1 MQYRFFVIPAK
12 DSLAPSEELNK
23 FLRTH
28 RVLSVQKEFVSQSE
42 NSYWAVA
49 VEFIDDQ
56 VKDSP
61 GKSRI
66 DYKEVLSPEDFEL
79 FSRLRELRKSIAD
92 VEGIPPYAVFTNEQL
107 AEMARTKVKT
117 KSDMSKI
124 NGIGDA
130 KMKKYADRFLG
141 AMQ

>member
-1 MQYRFFVIPAK
+1 M
-12 DSLAPSEELNK
+12 
-23 FLRTH
+23 
-28 RVLSVQKEFVSQSE
+28 
-42 NSYWAVA
+42 
-49 VEFIDDQ
+49 
-56 VKDSP
+56 KDSP